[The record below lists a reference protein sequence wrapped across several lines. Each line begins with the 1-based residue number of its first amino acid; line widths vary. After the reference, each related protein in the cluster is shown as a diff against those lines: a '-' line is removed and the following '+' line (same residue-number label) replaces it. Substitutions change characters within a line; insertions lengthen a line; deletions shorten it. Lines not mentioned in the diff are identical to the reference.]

1 MMWLWGGLWLLML
14 VSLFALLWQRT
25 LQRADTKLALSH
37 LWLFPAI
44 VLVVTT
50 SYLTLGYHPET
61 EAWLNEYA
69 QNRDIVQ
76 TMIDGKPDPA
86 LRDVPVPVLTRTLQ
100 RELAI
105 QPSAEGWYTLAL
117 LYGEMQAPAV
127 AITAARNA
135 MRLAPDEQSPKLLL
149 ARSLIA
155 QADGQLV
162 PEAQTLIDEVITQAP
177 THDGAWMMLAT
188 AAMTSAD
195 YDLALR
201 AFDDLLSRHND
212 GEAGAALTKA
222 KQDALERQKNQSWLA
237 NVTVEV
243 TAADSIEAGGTL
255 FVFLR
260 KPGDSGQPMAAV
272 RLLADRFP
280 LQVKVAAANW
290 LQQPPAPGTALV
302 AGARYAMAP
311 GQGVDQASVVAPNQ
325 PLTANQGRL
334 SATLELR

>member
-25 LQRADTKLALSH
+25 LRRADSSIALPH

-44 VLVVTT
+44 VLVATT

-61 EAWLNEYA
+61 EAWLSEYA
-69 QNRDIVQ
+69 DNRDLVQ

-100 RELAI
+100 RQLAL

-117 LYGEMQAPAV
+117 LYGEMEAPAV

-135 MRLAPDEQSPKLLL
+135 QRLAPNEQSPKLLL

-162 PEAQTLIDEVITQAP
+162 PEAQTLIEEVIAQAP

-195 YDLALR
+195 YDLALA
-201 AFDDLLSRHND
+201 AFDDLLSRHNE

-222 KQDALERQKNQSWLA
+222 KEDALERQKNQSWLA
-237 NVTVEV
+237 NISIEV
-243 TAADSIEAGGTL
+243 TAAEGIEAGGTL

-260 KPGDSGQPMAAV
+260 KPGDTGQPMAAV
-272 RLLADRFP
+272 RLLADGFP

-290 LQQPPAPGTALV
+290 LQQPPAPGTPLV

-311 GQGVDQASVVAPNQ
+311 GQGVDQAGVTAENQ
-325 PLTANQGRL
+325 PLVAKQGRL
-334 SATLELR
+334 SASLELR